1 MKGLYFWLYLLV
13 ILFTGSCT
21 EVRKTWSVY
30 SIYLQSQQQSKTVI
44 VLRWQQASG
53 TLTSQTN
60 RKSAHK
66 TFIQLI
72 LGKKSEKFVLTTQN
86 YSACRC
92 WRWHFP
98 GSTWSP
104 FPAGRA
110 GYLSP
115 GLAWVLCAP
124 CWRIEV
130 SFSPIRNRDFTV
142 LPSQSIFHFIFF
154 PPLSTYSAASL
165 PVSVFASIWGRKLK
179 QSDACVLPGKLT
191 CTWMLKW
198 NSGTQK
204 SKYKL

>member
-1 MKGLYFWLYLLV
+1 M
-13 ILFTGSCT
+13 
-21 EVRKTWSVY
+21 
-30 SIYLQSQQQSKTVI
+30 YLQSQQQSKTVV
-44 VLRWQQASG
+44 VLCWQQASG

-86 YSACRC
+86 CPACRY

-124 CWRIEV
+124 CWWTEV
-130 SFSPIRNRDFTV
+130 SFSPIRDRDFTV
-142 LPSQSIFHFIFF
+142 LPSQNIFHFIFSLHCQ
-154 PPLSTYSAASL
+154 PILLSPSL
-165 PVSVFASIWGRKLK
+165 SVFLQVSEVESWSRVMPVWSQENSPVPECWDEIQAHKCQNISSRQWLVLKSSCDKDITVFYGGQKLF
-179 QSDACVLPGKLT
+179 
-191 CTWMLKW
+191 
-198 NSGTQK
+198 
-204 SKYKL
+204 